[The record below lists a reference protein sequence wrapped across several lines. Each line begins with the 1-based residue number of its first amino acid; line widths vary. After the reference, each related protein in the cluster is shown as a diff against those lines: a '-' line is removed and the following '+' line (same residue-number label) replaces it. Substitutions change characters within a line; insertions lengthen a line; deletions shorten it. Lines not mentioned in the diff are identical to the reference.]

1 MAFLIVY
8 YKMAKRRKRKAEIKS
23 AKTANIKKI
32 EYDVGKLSFVLGLIL
47 AIIVGVLL
55 GLSNAKLSV
64 GVGIAYSI
72 IFVMGLIVGILN
84 ITVKEVNEFLI
95 AVIAFLVAAGINVY
109 VIKLTLERFGGLIDQ
124 VFNAIAVFVAPAA
137 LVVALKAMFDM
148 AKKR

>member
-1 MAFLIVY
+1 M
-8 YKMAKRRKRKAEIKS
+8 
-23 AKTANIKKI
+23 
-32 EYDVGKLSFVLGLIL
+32 
-47 AIIVGVLL
+47 